1 MNKPCRLGGF
11 HAVQAALEHTP
22 EQVTAIWVDRLRRD
36 KRLANVTAQ
45 LKELGLVL
53 DSVDRKDLDKLC
65 DSRNHQGIVIEVDLP
80 VELSERELDQ
90 AIAKLSEETLLLV
103 LDCVQDPHNLG
114 ACLRTADAVGAHG
127 IVITKDKSVGITP
140 TVYKVASGAAQ
151 SVPVYRVTNLAR
163 ALKRLKDNGVWI
175 IGTAGE
181 AQMDIYATD
190 MTGPVAVVIGAEA
203 AGLRRLTREQ
213 CDLLVK
219 LPMLG
224 RVQSLNLSVAAGV
237 ILYEVVRQRGNR

>member
-1 MNKPCRLGGF
+1 MSKRRRFGGF

-22 EQVTAIWVDRLRRD
+22 EQVTGIWVDRLRRD
-36 KRLANVTAQ
+36 KRLTNVAVR

-53 DSVDRKDLDKLC
+53 DSVDKKDLDKLC
-65 DSRNHQGIVIEVDLP
+65 DSRNHQGIVIELDLP
-80 VELSERELDQ
+80 GELTEGELDQ
-90 AIAKLSEETLLLV
+90 AIAKGSEKTLLLV

-140 TVYKVASGAAQ
+140 TVYKIASGAAE
-151 SVPVYRVTNLAR
+151 SVPVYRVTNMAR
-163 ALKRLKDNGVWI
+163 ALKRLKDKGIWV
-175 IGTAGE
+175 IGAAGE
-181 AQMDIYATD
+181 AQLDLYATD

-203 AGLRRLTREQ
+203 TGLRRLTREQ

-224 RVQSLNLSVAAGV
+224 QVQSLNLSVAAGV
-237 ILYEVVRQRGNR
+237 VLYEVIRQRGR